1 MTKDLIAK
9 VRKEVFEN
17 LEKENIKH
25 NMMIIH
31 LQEEV
36 KLEEDNERK
45 SKILLKIKQIQDGI
59 EANKRFI
66 AHNE

>member
-9 VRKEVFEN
+9 TRKEVFES

-25 NMMIIH
+25 QMMIVH
-31 LQEEV
+31 LQEEI

-45 SKILLKIKQIQDGI
+45 SKIMLKINQIQDGI

-66 AHNE
+66 SHNE

>member
-9 VRKEVFEN
+9 VRKEVFES

-25 NMMIIH
+25 QMMIVH

-45 SKILLKIKQIQDGI
+45 SKIMLKIKQIQDGI
-59 EANKRFI
+59 EANNRFI